1 MPEFNFDFPG
11 WLTKPFL
18 NWIVAFGLCLS
29 VVPAQSQERKEPK
42 KSADEDVIKI
52 NSNLVSLDLIVK
64 DKKGKAITDL
74 KPEDFTVLENGVPQ
88 KIQFFDSTL
97 TSGNEAAQPTT
108 ATGSTEPK
116 PQTPTGFPR
125 NIIAL
130 VLDGQST
137 EAANLKHVRE
147 GMMKYIRERISGSDS
162 VALFSISAGLQ
173 LLQPFTQDKAKL
185 IAAVEKAYD
194 SSTVSKTSEA
204 RGLSEDIRAMRDSIA
219 SGPELMEGTVPGV
232 GVSNSMAAQA
242 LIARHILEQYIA
254 LRSTLGAQ
262 QTRPVLAALAAI
274 SEGLRSIPGKKTL
287 VMFSQGFIAPETLD
301 WQVQSTIDIA
311 NRANVT
317 IYIID
322 SGGLTGGAPTSGA
335 LVSGS
340 PLGGISGGLEM
351 EQRRRAGAGES
362 VFDITRQEGLNRQ
375 QDLLYRISEDTGGHF
390 LKNTNDIAGGLE
402 RIDTEIRSRYT
413 LAYRSTNSNFD
424 GTFRKV
430 KIEVHR
436 PDTNVL
442 TRPGYYAIPPSQIVP
457 FSPDDRRLLA
467 NFATMEAHPTLPLS
481 LELTSFRSSEGF
493 YVVPLLFEIP
503 PSALQ
508 FDRKGDQQRL
518 QLEVL
523 GVVRVEGEEKIL
535 SRLGGNFDVSLTK
548 EQYESIANDKIF
560 YRQDVELG
568 TGNYTIELMVRD
580 RLSGKSAAKRQQLVL
595 PVAGSDFHATEAVLS
610 RHAEPLKTTS
620 GTLDVLSEGNV
631 HIRPSPSREFR
642 STDNLIIFFKLY
654 NAAVAPETRR
664 PLVRVTV
671 TLMKDG
677 QRVTRPVDYQLTDAS
692 TEPVPTL
699 TFAKYIRLT
708 GLAPGRYSAV
718 IESRDIA
725 QHKVLKQEAWFV
737 IVP

>member
-1 MPEFNFDFPG
+1 MPEFNFDLPG

-29 VVPAQSQERKEPK
+29 VVPAQSQEKKEPK

-52 NSNLVSLDLIVK
+52 NSNLVSLDVIVK

-108 ATGSTEPK
+108 AIGSTEPK

-147 GMMKYIRERISGSDS
+147 GMMKYIRERISDSDS

-219 SGPELMEGTVPGV
+219 SGPELMGGTVPGV

-481 LELTSFRSSEGF
+481 LELNSFRSREGF
-493 YVVPLLFEIP
+493 YVVPLSFEIP
-503 PSALQ
+503 PAAVQ
-508 FDRKGDQQRL
+508 FDSKGDKQRL

-523 GVVRVEGEEKIL
+523 GVVRAEGEDRIL

-548 EQYESIANDKIF
+548 EQYESIVNDKIF
-560 YRQDVELG
+560 YRQDIELG
-568 TGNYTIELMVRD
+568 SGDYTVDLMVRD

-595 PVAGSDFHATEAVLS
+595 PVAGSDFYASDTVLS

-631 HIRPSPSREFR
+631 HIRPSPSREFH

-654 NAAVAPETRR
+654 NAAVAPETRK